1 MMLYSFTVYGSLVV
15 SIATVF
21 YIAAKAIKFYKEN

>member
-1 MMLYSFTVYGSLVV
+1 MMLYSFAVYGSVAI
-15 SIATVF
+15 SMITVF